1 MIFSRPNRN
10 WTLFSSLWQT
20 TNQIFTSRRDKL
32 KLLLLLLL
40 GASITFAELVTVHSF
55 GRLIEYLTAP
65 VNDPF
70 IPVLVFLIAF
80 TGVGVRI
87 FTACLRS
94 NSLIT
99 VSRNDGLSAQTNTW
113 RWPTGIAL
121 IMLLTALA
129 RLAIII
135 GQSLAINLVFGLTFI
150 GIFFLSWLFTSR
162 MSQSSTTFTRLF
174 S

>member
-10 WTLFSSLWQT
+10 WTLISSLWQT
-20 TNQIFTSRRDKL
+20 HSVNTNQIFTSRRDKL

-80 TGVGVRI
+80 TGVRVLSY
-87 FTACLRS
+87 FH
-94 NSLIT
+94 SLLKIKLLDHCF
-99 VSRNDGLSAQTNTW
+99 SKRDGLSAQTNTW
-113 RWPTGIAL
+113 RWPTG
-121 IMLLTALA
+121 
-129 RLAIII
+129 
-135 GQSLAINLVFGLTFI
+135 SP
-150 GIFFLSWLFTSR
+150 
-162 MSQSSTTFTRLF
+162 
-174 S
+174 